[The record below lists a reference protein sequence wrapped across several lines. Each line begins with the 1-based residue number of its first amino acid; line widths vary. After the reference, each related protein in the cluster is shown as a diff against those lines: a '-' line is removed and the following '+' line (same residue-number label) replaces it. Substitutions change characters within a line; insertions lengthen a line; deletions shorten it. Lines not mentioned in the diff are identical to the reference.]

1 MKDHITTLLIAIGE
15 AVLSYLYIKFSYF
28 SEKKRIENK
37 NYFYIVIAVLIG
49 GSLISNAWQYN
60 PFLRA

>member
-15 AVLSYLYIKFSYF
+15 AVLAYLYIKFSYF

-49 GSLISNAWQYN
+49 GALISNAWQYN
-60 PFLRA
+60 LFY